1 VRRRWAALLA
11 AGLLVS
17 PAAGCAAGEPEADH
31 ALRQAQGSPVGGEAP
46 APTSPEEAAQRPS
59 RRAGSSEPPAG
70 PAEEPGRELRVQVV
84 AKYPHDTEAF
94 TQGLLLDPD
103 DPGTLLESTGNYG
116 RSELRRVDLASGEPM
131 RRVELPDELFG
142 EGLALVPGSDG
153 EGDLLVQLTWRE
165 GVALLWD
172 AATLERRGER
182 AYSGE
187 GWGLCYDAAGGRLVR
202 SDGSP
207 RLAFHDPGTFA
218 ETGGV
223 DVTWR
228 GRRAGGLNE
237 LECVGGRVWANLYG
251 LDRLAEIDLSSGRV
265 TALVDAAGLLT
276 PADAARADV
285 MNGIAHDPADD
296 TFLLTG
302 KWWPQVFRVRFVAAE

>member
-1 VRRRWAALLA
+1 MRRRGAALLA
-11 AGLLVS
+11 AGLLAL
-17 PAAGCAAGEPEADH
+17 PAAGCAAGEPEA
-31 ALRQAQGSPVGGEAP
+31 V
-46 APTSPEEAAQRPS
+46 EEAVELPS
-59 RRAGSSEPPAG
+59 RSTGSG
-70 PAEEPGRELRVQVV
+70 DGNEEREEDAVRELRVEVV
-84 AKYPHDTEAF
+84 AKYPHDTKAF

-131 RRVELPDELFG
+131 RRAELPEELFG
-142 EGLALVPGSDG
+142 EGLALVPG
-153 EGDLLVQLTWRE
+153 EGGGPDVLVQLTWRE

-172 AATLERRGER
+172 AATFERRGEH
-182 AYSGE
+182 AYAGE

-207 RLAFHDPGTFA
+207 RLTFHDPGTFA

-223 DVTWR
+223 EVTWR

-251 LDRLAEIDLSSGRV
+251 LDRLAEIDLATGRV
-265 TALVDAAGLLT
+265 TALVDAEGLLT

-285 MNGIAHDPADD
+285 LNGIAHDPADG

-302 KWWPQVFRVRFVAAE
+302 KWWPQLFRVRFVPAG